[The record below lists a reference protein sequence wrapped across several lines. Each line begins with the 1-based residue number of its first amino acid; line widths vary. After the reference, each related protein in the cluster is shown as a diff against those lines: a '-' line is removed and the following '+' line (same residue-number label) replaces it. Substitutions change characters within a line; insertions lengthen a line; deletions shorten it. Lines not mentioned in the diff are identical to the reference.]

1 MGRGLPPWDPGGGS
15 GAPDRKG
22 TSLPTAPGAGTF
34 EAMAAA
40 SSTRPLTRPLAW
52 LLPGTLA
59 LAAIVLA
66 LILVAV
72 AAFAALAGAR
82 SVAQGESNW
91 SRYQKDMVVGMQHF
105 AATGDAE
112 GLALA
117 REAGAFHDQVEAV
130 LRIIEAGDIDRRAL
144 EAATAAVPGF
154 EGEAAPFARAFAWF
168 GNFAFA
174 QGVTSEWRFAQ
185 DRLGEIQALL
195 PPLEVAVAEGDEDRI
210 GELLQSARYW
220 DAEIE
225 AFRHRF
231 FEASDAWART
241 ALRGSG
247 VALTTLGLLFVVLGF
262 FAIRHVLRRLDRS
275 EQAVAESRDRFR
287 EVTEG
292 IREVFWLTT
301 PDKLEMLYVSPAYAE
316 IWGRPTTH
324 LIANPLSW
332 MDAIL
337 PEDRATVE
345 ASVERQ
351 RREEGEIEYRI
362 RRADGSL
369 RWIRERSY
377 PIRSPDGELLRIAGL
392 SEDITERKLLEEE
405 LLQAQKLRSV
415 ARLAG
420 GVAHEFN
427 NLLTAVRSHVQFLE
441 ADLADRPEARED
453 LEGIRMAASRA
464 EGLTRKLLAFGRQ
477 QVVLPSPVDIGR
489 LLAEVEPLL
498 LSILP
503 PRITLELH
511 VAPDLPRA
519 RADRGHLREALLS
532 LVTNAREAVE
542 KRGLIRIEARALE
555 WGDCSEDA
563 PHTIP
568 VEGRPLEGSDYLVL
582 EVADDG
588 QGIPPELR
596 ERIFEPFSRTRS
608 GAAAQGLGLPA
619 VLGLMEQ
626 MDGGLRLDSAPGEG
640 TRVRLYLPTQGAGSE
655 PWPSD

>member
-1 MGRGLPPWDPGGGS
+1 MVAD
-15 GAPDRKG
+15 
-22 TSLPTAPGAGTF
+22 
-34 EAMAAA
+34 A
-40 SSTRPLTRPLAW
+40 SNRPLTRPLAW

-66 LILVAV
+66 LVLVAV
-72 AAFAALAGAR
+72 VAFAALAGAR

-91 SRYQKDMVVGMQHF
+91 SRYQKNMILGMQHF
-105 AATGDAE
+105 AATGSDE
-112 GLALA
+112 GLAQA
-117 REAGAFHDQVEAV
+117 REAAAFHDQVEAV
-130 LRIIEAGDIDRRAL
+130 LRLIEAGDIDRQAL
-144 EAATAAVPGF
+144 EAATAEVPGF

-168 GNFAFA
+168 ENFGFA
-174 QGVTSEWRFAQ
+174 QGVVAQWRFAQ

-195 PPLEVAVAEGDEDRI
+195 PPLEVAVAAGDEDRVR
-210 GELLQSARYW
+210 ELLDAALHW
-220 DAEIE
+220 DGEIE

-247 VALTTLGLLFVVLGF
+247 MALAALGLLFVLLGF
-262 FAIRHVLRRLDRS
+262 VGIRYVLQRLDRS

-287 EVTEG
+287 QVTEG

-301 PDKLEMLYVSPAYAE
+301 PDKSEVLYVSPAYAE
-316 IWGRPTTH
+316 IWGRPTDH
-324 LIANPLSW
+324 LMANPLSW
-332 MDAIL
+332 MDVIL

-351 RREEGEIEYRI
+351 RQEEGEIEYRI
-362 RRADGSL
+362 RTAEGSL

-377 PIRSPDGELLRIAGL
+377 PIRSPEGELLRIAGL
-392 SEDITERKLLEEE
+392 SEDITERKALEEE

-420 GVAHEFN
+420 GIAHEFN

-441 ADLADRPEARED
+441 ADLADRPDTRED
-453 LEGIRMAASRA
+453 LEGIRVAAARA

-477 QVVLPSPVDIGR
+477 QVVLPAPLDLGR
-489 LLAEVEPLL
+489 LLSEVEPLL

-503 PRITLELH
+503 PRITLEFH
-511 VAPDLPRA
+511 VAPDLPQA
-519 RADRGHLREALLS
+519 RADREHLREALLS
-532 LVTNAREAVE
+532 LVTNAREAME
-542 KRGLIRIEARALE
+542 GRGLIRIEARPLG

-563 PHTIP
+563 PHIIP
-568 VEGRPLEGSDYLVL
+568 VEGRPLIGTDYLVL

-596 ERIFEPFSRTRS
+596 ERIFEPFSRGRS

-626 MDGGLRLDSAPGEG
+626 MSGGLRLDSIPGEG

-655 PWPSD
+655 P